1 MNIQISQGHQPPP
14 NPGGVTV
21 IIDVIRAFTTCYH
34 AFRGGATAIHPVAT
48 AEEAFALRDRVPE
61 MLIAGEINALP
72 VDGFDFGNS
81 PGEISRANVRGR
93 ELIIRTTNGVA
104 ALLAVRNSARVF
116 IAGLVNAEATAQ
128 QIRQLAPEQVL
139 LVASHPSGDDD
150 MACAEYLRGLL
161 GGPGISLEEASQRI
175 SHSHA
180 AEKFFDGRSPHW
192 RPEDIELAARAEPD
206 GMVMEVEFGELPS
219 IRTLR

>member
-1 MNIQISQGHQPPP
+1 MNILISQGHQPPP

-48 AEEAFALRDRVPE
+48 AEEAFALRQQSPE

-81 PGEISRANVRGR
+81 PGEVSRADVRGR

-104 ALLAVRNSARVF
+104 ALLAARASARVLV
-116 IAGLVNAEATAQ
+116 AGLVNADATARA
-128 QIRQLAPEQVL
+128 ILEMAPTQVL

-150 MACAEYLRGLL
+150 MACAEYLHGLL
-161 GGPGISLEEASQRI
+161 GGPALSIDETIQRI
-175 SHSHA
+175 RHCHA
-180 AEKFFDGRSPHW
+180 AQKFYDGRSPHW
-192 RPEDIELAARAEPD
+192 RPEDIELAARVEPD
-206 GMVMEVEFGELPS
+206 GMVMEVEFGVLPT
-219 IRTLR
+219 IRVGA